1 MLNRYLPNG
10 HMLKFR
16 QLTATRASGTSLIE
30 VLVTLVIL
38 AFGLLGVAGLQTKIG
53 TAEMESY
60 QRAQAL
66 LVLSHMVERMSDNTA
81 NAAAYVTNGTV
92 GTGDNQPANCN
103 GIAPAANYDLC
114 EWSNALKGAAE
125 QAAVTNANV
134 GAMVGARGC
143 ITQLQAE
150 NPTLGVCT
158 TGIYQVAV
166 IWQGMTPTAVPALA
180 CGAGLYGGNDA
191 YRRVIAATVSVPT
204 TSCQ

>member
-1 MLNRYLPNG
+1 MLNRHLPND
-10 HMLKFR
+10 HVLRFR
-16 QLTATRASGTSLIE
+16 QLGATAARGASMVE

-38 AFGLLGVAGLQTKIG
+38 AVGLLGVAGLQTKIG
-53 TAEMESY
+53 TAEMESF

-66 LVLSHMVERMSDNTA
+66 LVLSQMVDRMSNNTA

-114 EWSNALKGAAE
+114 EWSNALKGAGE
-125 QAAVTNANV
+125 QQAVTNATV
-134 GAMVGARGC
+134 GAMVGGRGC
-143 ITQLQAE
+143 IAQLQAE

-158 TGIYQVAV
+158 TGIYQVSIV
-166 IWQGMTPTAVPALA
+166 WQGMSPTAVPTLA

-191 YRRVIAATVSVPT
+191 YRRVIAATVAVPT

>member
-1 MLNRYLPNG
+1 MLNRHLPNE

-16 QLTATRASGTSLIE
+16 QLTATRACGTSLIE

-38 AFGLLGVAGLQTKIG
+38 AFGLLGVAGLQMKIG

-180 CGAGLYGGNDA
+180 CGVGLYGGNDA
-191 YRRVIAATVSVPT
+191 RRRVIAATVSVPT

>member
-1 MLNRYLPNG
+1 MLNRHLPNG
-10 HMLKFR
+10 HMLRFR
-16 QLTATRASGTSLIE
+16 QLTATPARGASMVE

-60 QRAQAL
+60 QRAEAL
-66 LVLSHMVERMSDNTA
+66 LVLSQMVDRMSNNTA
-81 NAAAYVTNGTV
+81 NAVAYVTNGTV

-103 GIAPAANYDLC
+103 GIAPTANYDLC

-125 QAAVTNANV
+125 QAAGTNANV

-158 TGIYQVAV
+158 TGIYQVSI

-180 CGAGLYGGNDA
+180 CGAGQYGGNDA

>member
-1 MLNRYLPNG
+1 MLNRHLPNAAHG
-10 HMLKFR
+10 
-16 QLTATRASGTSLIE
+16 ASMVE

-66 LVLSHMVERMSDNTA
+66 LVLSQMVDRMSNNTA
-81 NAAAYVTNGTV
+81 NAVAYVTNGTV

-103 GIAPAANYDLC
+103 GIAPTANYDLC
-114 EWSNALKGAAE
+114 EWSNTLKGAAE
-125 QAAVTNANV
+125 QAALTNASV

-143 ITQLQAE
+143 VTQLQAE

-158 TGIYQVAV
+158 TGIYQVSIA
-166 IWQGMTPTAVPALA
+166 WQGMTRTAVPAPALA
-180 CGAGLYGGNDA
+180 CGAGLYGG